1 MSELK
6 LWKNPFFDLKER
18 LQYAELEIAKS
29 IDEQLTDLV
38 GHKVAFSLFVWT
50 DGRSCMLSIMNG
62 LTK

>member
-1 MSELK
+1 MNDAVVISQSLH
-6 LWKNPFFDLKER
+6 
-18 LQYAELEIAKS
+18 EIAKS